1 MFKQTCMTLLPLLYL
16 LLDIPASALAN
27 NLWVVIAAL
36 FVFVMTIA
44 VGFLEIGEIG
54 EKFDVSLI
62 KTIMITCVALF
73 VMAIIGFN
81 TAFAPTINGIIGN
94 PFYGP
99 GLLLG
104 SLSSNLAA
112 DGSGLLSGTWW
123 SMTSSYFGTGLA
135 TGSYFLFEA
144 AFASVTFALVSV
156 IVLRKIKLKA
166 LLIFSVIYFIII
178 WNLPAAWIW
187 NPTGWLYLL
196 GMRDFAGGLVV
207 HAAAGAAG
215 LAIVL
220 QIWREEKSMGL
231 KQSPKVLENVSKGWI
246 TLGILLLWI
255 GWFGFNPGSVLAFNS
270 EALVVVLTTF
280 LAAASCFISILLV
293 RHFVVK
299 AAPDLMYSANGI
311 IMGLI
316 IITPLAGFVSP
327 LSAIVLGLLGGPLYI
342 FAENKLAKSRW
353 FSDPIGLFPGHLVG
367 GIFGVLM
374 IAFFTQAPFA
384 AASGNGNLPNGLLFG
399 GGAGAFQQLCIEA
412 FGIVVVVATVFIIS
426 FVSIWA
432 IGKALGSITD
442 SAYYKEI
449 GADRQR
455 SRR

>member
-1 MFKQTCMTLLPLLYL
+1 MVIWVPMVLSLLPLVLFQTVF
-16 LLDIPASALAN
+16 PSASIVAN
-27 NLWVVIAAL
+27 NLFVVIAAL
-36 FVFVMTIA
+36 LVFIMTIA
-44 VGFLEIGEIG
+44 VGFLEIGELG
-54 EKFDVSLI
+54 GKFDVAII
-62 KTIMITCVALF
+62 KTVMITCVALF

-81 TAFAPTINGIIGN
+81 TAFAPTIGGLIGN
-94 PFYGP
+94 PLYGP

-104 SLSSNLAA
+104 AFNTAA
-112 DGSGLLSGTWW
+112 SGLLTGTWW
-123 SMTSSYFGTGLA
+123 SMTPAFFNTGLA

-156 IVLRKIKLKA
+156 VVLRKIRLKA
-166 LLIFSVIYFIII
+166 LLLFSIFYFVII

-215 LAIVL
+215 LALVL
-220 QIWREEKSMGL
+220 QIWKEEKSMGL
-231 KQSPKVLENVSKGWI
+231 KSSPRAYGNVNNAWLA
-246 TLGILLLWI
+246 LGILLLWM

-280 LAAASCFISILLV
+280 LAAASCFISIMLFRSLV
-293 RHFVVK
+293 WK
-299 AAPDLMYSANGI
+299 KEPDMMYAANGI

-327 LSAIVLGLLGGPLYI
+327 LSAIILGLIGGPLYLV
-342 FAENKLAKSRW
+342 AEARLSKSRW
-353 FSDPIGLFPGHLVG
+353 FTDHIGLFPGHFVG
-367 GIFGVLM
+367 GVFGVLM

-399 GGAGAFQQLCIEA
+399 GGAAALQQLGIEA
-412 FGIVVVVATVFIIS
+412 FGVVVVVATVFVIS
-426 FVSIWA
+426 FATIWA
-432 IGKALGSITD
+432 IGKVLGRVTD
-442 SAYYKEI
+442 RNYYMSLK
-449 GADRQR
+449 AR
-455 SRR
+455 